1 MSTRFIPG
9 VRGIVLVLALTV
21 LAACDTAEER
31 AEGHYQKG
39 LELIEAGDTERAIV
53 ELRNVFKLNGLHR
66 EARLTYAEVMRQ
78 TGDFGE
84 AYRHYLLLTEQYPN
98 DPLPRIW
105 LFRIAILGDNFEEA
119 KRHGDRAVEIAP
131 EDPEV
136 QVIEA
141 IIAYQAAADAGESAA
156 RMAAAQRVREKS
168 IALGDA
174 KRAYPILV
182 DNHIRN
188 GERDLALE
196 QIEKLLEDNPYQ
208 RRWQELKLRLI
219 AQTEDEPRIEEQ
231 LVLMTELFPDNND
244 YAGSMVEWHMERND
258 ADAAEEFLR
267 KRIETA
273 SDEEKKDQQTL
284 LISFISRQKGIEAAI
299 AELDRLISDTSD
311 PTTFRSLRA
320 GLMFDSGDR
329 DGAIAELSDLVS
341 GDGDSDELRDIK
353 TSLAL
358 MLSAT
363 GDQRAAR
370 ARIDEVLAENPG
382 HVGAIKQHAAWLI
395 QGDEPDLAIVELR
408 TALSN
413 DPDDPAIMTL
423 MAEAHLRNGSRNLA
437 GEMLSLAVEASGNA
451 PGPSLDHVRFLVS
464 DRDFPA
470 AEDVLLD
477 ALRVSPGNSA
487 LLAALGRI
495 YIETND
501 WARAEQTEASLRA
514 IGDPESARTADGLRI
529 ERLNAQERGEEALRF
544 LENLAETDDGSYGAK
559 VAIARSQMENG
570 NFVEAEA
577 FIERQLAEVPGQPV
591 MRMLLAALYAQ
602 TNRAEEAEALFRELV
617 AEDPSREIVWR
628 TLHEMKLRVG
638 DEAGASAVLDEA
650 LQAIPGAPDLLWAK
664 AGEYERANDFEG
676 AIGIYEDLYERLPN
690 SPIIANNLASLITT
704 HRDTA
709 EELERAYTI
718 ARRLRGSNIAAFQDT
733 YGWIAYLRGDIG
745 EALDHLEP
753 AAGGLPTDP
762 FVHYHLGMA
771 YSAADRYAEAV
782 TTLSKAIELAGPDS
796 SRSEIEKAQAE
807 IDRIEALV
815 AAAEGN

>member
-1 MSTRFIPG
+1 
-9 VRGIVLVLALTV
+9 
-21 LAACDTAEER
+21 
-31 AEGHYQKG
+31 
-39 LELIEAGDTERAIV
+39 
-53 ELRNVFKLNGLHR
+53 
-66 EARLTYAEVMRQ
+66 
-78 TGDFGE
+78 
-84 AYRHYLLLTEQYPN
+84 
-98 DPLPRIW
+98 
-105 LFRIAILGDNFEEA
+105 
-119 KRHGDRAVEIAP
+119 
-131 EDPEV
+131 
-136 QVIEA
+136 
-141 IIAYQAAADAGESAA
+141 
-156 RMAAAQRVREKS
+156 
-168 IALGDA
+168 
-174 KRAYPILV
+174 
-182 DNHIRN
+182 
-188 GERDLALE
+188 
-196 QIEKLLEDNPYQ
+196 
-208 RRWQELKLRLI
+208 
-219 AQTEDEPRIEEQ
+219 
-231 LVLMTELFPDNND
+231 
-244 YAGSMVEWHMERND
+244 
-258 ADAAEEFLR
+258 
-267 KRIETA
+267 
-273 SDEEKKDQQTL
+273 
-284 LISFISRQKGIEAAI
+284 
-299 AELDRLISDTSD
+299 
-311 PTTFRSLRA
+311 
-320 GLMFDSGDR
+320 
-329 DGAIAELSDLVS
+329 
-341 GDGDSDELRDIK
+341 
-353 TSLAL
+353 
-358 MLSAT
+358 
-363 GDQRAAR
+363 
-370 ARIDEVLAENPG
+370 
-382 HVGAIKQHAAWLI
+382 
-395 QGDEPDLAIVELR
+395 
-408 TALSN
+408 
-413 DPDDPAIMTL
+413 
-423 MAEAHLRNGSRNLA
+423 
-437 GEMLSLAVEASGNA
+437 
-451 PGPSLDHVRFLVS
+451 
-464 DRDFPA
+464 
-470 AEDVLLD
+470 
-477 ALRVSPGNSA
+477 
-487 LLAALGRI
+487 LGRI

-544 LENLAETDDGSYGAK
+544 LEKLAETDDGSYGAK